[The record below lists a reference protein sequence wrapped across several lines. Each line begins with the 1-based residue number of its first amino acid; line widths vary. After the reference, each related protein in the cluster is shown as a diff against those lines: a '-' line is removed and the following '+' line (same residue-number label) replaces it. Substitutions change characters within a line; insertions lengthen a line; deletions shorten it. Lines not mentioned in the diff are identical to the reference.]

1 MEKRDYF
8 GFVMVSIWAAI
19 LVGFGQKLAL
29 VYEETELLLMV
40 FVVIWA
46 KRDEVVSRATTI
58 RFLNDG
64 E

>member
-40 FVVIWA
+40 FVVI
-46 KRDEVVSRATTI
+46 
-58 RFLNDG
+58 
-64 E
+64 